1 MAGEVVAFAGMAAA
15 AVGGL
20 VLGRYNANGSLR
32 RERDDALTQLSTDAL
47 TGLSNRIG
55 FEAELER
62 RQGTAYTL
70 GLLDL
75 DNFKAVNDRCGH
87 EAGDDLLIE
96 IADRLRWAVGAYG
109 FAARLHGDEFVALLP
124 AMSDDQAAVAAWDIK
139 EALAA
144 PYELPG
150 IFPYLQWASI
160 GMTHAEPGEQVGQV
174 LRRADVAMYRAKRG
188 KIGITVFDPTLD
200 VLPPREE
207 PRPKVRLRDIAAVVS
222 EPDTGEL
229 AA

>member
-1 MAGEVVAFAGMAAA
+1 M
-15 AVGGL
+15 
-20 VLGRYNANGSLR
+20 
-32 RERDDALTQLSTDAL
+32 TQLRTDAL
-47 TGLSNRIG
+47 TGLPNRLG
-55 FEAELER
+55 LEAEMER
-62 RQGTAYTL
+62 RQGTSYTL

-96 IADRLRWAVGAYG
+96 IADRLRWEVGANG
-109 FAARLHGDEFVALLP
+109 FATRLHGDEFVVLLP
-124 AMSDDQAAVAAWDIK
+124 AMTDDQAAMAAWEIK
-139 EALAA
+139 EGLAA

-160 GMTHAEPGEQVGQV
+160 GMTHAEPGEQDGDV

-188 KIGITVFDPTLD
+188 QIGITVFDPTLD
-200 VLPPREE
+200 VLPPREQA
-207 PRPKVRLRDIAAVVS
+207 RPQARPQVRLRDIAAVVT
-222 EPDTGEL
+222 EPDGEV